1 MTQTFEF
8 KKLNKIIEGDGS
20 EIREQLI
27 LAGLLLMLF
36 ERFKKYTLDQ
46 VEGFFS
52 SHYEFKK
59 GNIVYRRG
67 EEFKKLIKESGKG
80 EDGQH
85 GNEAFRAA
93 LKWFHDFEAISKE
106 ELNEIERLYILRNVI
121 GHELFAIIA
130 DDNKHP
136 IKIEDICTV
145 FVVYLKIV
153 RWWIK
158 EIEAVT
164 DPDFDQEKYENS
176 DFDSAES
183 FDTIFLREI
192 LKKGLIGNADVN
204 EILKSAKD

>member
-1 MTQTFEF
+1 MTQIYEF
-8 KKLNKIIEGDGS
+8 KKLNRIIGGDGA

-36 ERFKKYTLDQ
+36 ERFKKYTLGQ
-46 VEGFFS
+46 VEGFFC
-52 SHYEFKK
+52 SHIEFKE
-59 GNIVYRRG
+59 GDIVYRRG
-67 EEFKKLIKESGKG
+67 DKFKKLIKEHGKG

-93 LKWFHDFEAISKE
+93 LKLFRDFDAISAE
-106 ELNEIERLYILRNVI
+106 EFNEIERLYILRNDI

-136 IKIEDICTV
+136 IKVEDICTI
-145 FVVYLKIV
+145 FDVYLKIV

-158 EIEAVT
+158 EIEATT
-164 DPDFDQEKYENS
+164 DPDFDQEKYENT

-183 FDTIFLREI
+183 GDTVFLREI
-192 LKKGLIGNADVN
+192 IKKALLGNADIN
-204 EILKSAKD
+204 EILKAANG